1 MLKKQFFLLNWD
13 IGIQRKLKDSGVMDA
28 VTNMNVKKTIFFIKL
43 GYRDT
48 EKTKR
53 FWGHGCCNKYE
64 C

>member
-1 MLKKQFFLLNWD
+1 
-13 IGIQRKLKDSGVMDA
+13 MDA
-28 VTNMNVKKTIFFIKL
+28 VTNMNVKKNNFFIKL

>member
-1 MLKKQFFLLNWD
+1 MYIGFTRAMGKGILNFFF
-13 IGIQRKLKDSGVMDA
+13 
-28 VTNMNVKKTIFFIKL
+28 FFIKL